1 MTNYER
7 ICADKAFCASI
18 LADGMDSLWYEKF
31 LEWLDQEQR
40 ELTDEREHKND
51 ADFWPDWKK
60 RAALSNYEFGKED
73 A

>member
-31 LEWLDQEQR
+31 LEWLDAEQR
-40 ELTDEREHKND
+40 ELTDERAQD
-51 ADFWPDWKK
+51 A
-60 RAALSNYEFGKED
+60 GKGE
-73 A
+73 AE